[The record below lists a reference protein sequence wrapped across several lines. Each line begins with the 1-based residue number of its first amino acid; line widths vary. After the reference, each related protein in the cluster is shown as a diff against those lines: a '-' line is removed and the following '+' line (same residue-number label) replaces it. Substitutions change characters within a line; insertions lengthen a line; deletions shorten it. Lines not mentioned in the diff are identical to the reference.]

1 MAEPPVNNE
10 LPVPREDGHTA
21 SDSESNNGRGSG
33 ARQATSVRRPSPR
46 RAAAREV
53 SPHRATSRVPSPRR
67 TICRIPSPRRIAS
80 KVHIP
85 VLNREPRSAY
95 DIMGIVTGQL
105 GRLDRFESNY
115 ARQMEVE
122 EQLRQEKAWR
132 KKTEE
137 KLKKM
142 ETEMKKSEGG
152 KLAPQHSDQLFTT

>member
-10 LPVPREDGHTA
+10 LPAPREDGHTA

-33 ARQATSVRRPSPR
+33 ARQAASVRRPSPR

-53 SPHRATSRVPSPRR
+53 FPRR
-67 TICRIPSPRRIAS
+67 TVSRIPSPWWIAS
-80 KVHIP
+80 EVHIP
-85 VLNREPRSAY
+85 VHNREPRSAY
-95 DIMGIVTGQL
+95 DMMGIVTGQL
-105 GRLDRFESNY
+105 GRLDRLESNY

-132 KKTEE
+132 KETEE

-142 ETEMKKSEGG
+142 ETEMKKREGG
-152 KLAPQHSDQLFTT
+152 KSAP